1 MAAPVPALRQNVDL
15 ALLPHYDLHV
25 VTASGTPPLVVD
37 VMLSSVTD
45 PNQTPYTRESVRASS
60 KFTFFAPHNPVG
72 QRLDKNILPSID
84 PATGIVT
91 ATVPGIYLFQVDCGG
106 VGSLVGR
113 LQVHS
118 EIIDWWF
125 GNDTMTTARDDQF
138 AHARPTIYAR
148 FPEHPSGTD
157 VVGDITG
164 HNYVQLTSTD
174 PTKVVVAPPDPAH
187 GVIANDRLRGVV
199 ATQVPVNVRGTLAG
213 KPPNELPVRV
223 FDYALTNRRQLDPVR
238 VRDVPR
244 ASDRSNIV
252 FLAEGF
258 RDEDKDLFTS
268 TVKRVADDLFT
279 KPRHEPYHL
288 LADSFNVFMA
298 FVPSH
303 DQLLTCG
310 FRVTDNTVGFG
321 KQGVPIP
328 WMLPVRGVA
337 ADNYNLAQLVERVGL
352 PKRGE
357 NRDPKDL
364 RDDWKNRSFP
374 DFVPSSVTDD
384 KLINTWKAHKSD
396 GALQARDTAFGL
408 ILGSRWAD
416 GSRIRGLGVGAEPY
430 PAKDE
435 PTPELAAY
443 LKRLHDFYRIH
454 TLQELQLDPRRHA
467 PEVYANSSLTSPGNF
482 VLRYLTG
489 LAYSQP
495 PNTPVGQN
503 WIPIENQQQRSR
515 GLISVIAY
523 DDVQGGQNI
532 NRRTLTAVTFATQA
546 SVATTTPVPAHP
558 LLTRR
563 TPPLTPAKPVLDD
576 LINVIA
582 HEFGHSFNL
591 GDEYELS
598 GLNQDPDDATE
609 IVDSFHDN
617 ISRIGF
623 LKIAT
628 PPDRHLNPA
637 LVKWLELPRMR
648 VSSRLLISTS
658 PGTDAIE
665 LTVGRDEIGKWTKV
679 WQDGTDVSLRNA
691 TFDADRRQLPLK
703 KTSSLE
709 FVEGLRI
716 KEKPNA
722 ARGTLLLTF
731 PRVPPPTIPVFSVG
745 SAVYVP
751 LKDANGV
758 PLLAVDQKVAAFL
771 RDTTNPRGRLP
782 LNKDTEIRIPTKNSD
797 VPIAIP
803 GFTPPNNP
811 SRLVGIFE
819 GAEAWSRGFYRPT
832 GACKMRDQNEKDDKE
847 DEKDRDKKDK
857 GNFHGQFCFVCKW
870 LIVNLVDP
878 GQHQILHDQFY
889 PR

>member
-1 MAAPVPALRQNVDL
+1 VDL
-15 ALLPHYDLHV
+15 SLLPHFDLHV
-25 VTASGTPPLVVD
+25 LTGAGTPRLVVD
-37 VMLSSVTD
+37 VILSSVTD
-45 PNQTPYTRESVRASS
+45 LDQTSYTRESIRASS
-60 KFTFFAPHNPVG
+60 RFTFFAPHNQVG
-72 QRLDKNILPSID
+72 QRLDQNILPSID

-113 LQVHS
+113 LQVHG
-118 EIIDWWF
+118 EILDWWF
-125 GNDTMTTARDDQF
+125 GNDSMTTAKDDRH

-164 HNYVQLTSTD
+164 HNYVQLTSAD
-174 PTKVVVAPPDPAH
+174 PTKVVVAPPDPVH
-187 GVIANDRLRGVV
+187 GVIANDRLRGVI
-199 ATQVPVNVRGTLAG
+199 ATEVPVTVRGTLAG
-213 KPPNELPVRV
+213 KPPNELKVRV
-223 FDYALTNRRQLDPVR
+223 FDYAITNRRQLDPVR
-238 VRDVPR
+238 VRDVPH

-258 RDEDKDLFTS
+258 RAEDKELFTS
-268 TVKRVADDLFT
+268 VVRRTTKEMFD
-279 KPRHEPYHL
+279 KPRHQPYGL

-298 FVPSH
+298 FVPSQE
-303 DQLLTCG
+303 QLLTCG
-310 FRVTDNTVGFG
+310 FRVTDNTVGLDR
-321 KQGVPIP
+321 KGVPIP
-328 WMLPVRGVA
+328 WTLRMRKVA
-337 ADNYNLAQLVERVGL
+337 ADNYSLAQLIERVGL

-357 NRDPKDL
+357 NRAPKDL
-364 RDDWKNRSFP
+364 RDDWKDRSFP
-374 DFVPSSVTDD
+374 NFVPKNVSDD
-384 KLINTWKAHKSD
+384 LLINTWKVHQSD

-408 ILGSRWAD
+408 ILGGRWAD
-416 GSRIRGLGVGAEPY
+416 GSRNPGLGTAAARY
-430 PAKDE
+430 PAADT

-443 LKRLHDFYRIH
+443 IDRLHDFYRIQ
-454 TLQELQLDPRRHA
+454 TIQGLQLDPRRHA
-467 PEVYANSSLTSPGNF
+467 PEVYASSLLTNPGNL
-482 VLRYLTG
+482 VLQYLAG

-503 WIPIENQQQRSR
+503 WIPVENQQKRSR
-515 GLISVIAY
+515 GLVSVIAY
-523 DDVQGGQNI
+523 DDVQGGQSI
-532 NRRTLTAVTFATQA
+532 NKKTLTAVTFASLAT
-546 SVATTTPVPAHP
+546 VATNTPVAAHP

-563 TPPLTPAKPVLDD
+563 VPPPPVTPANPGLVLDD
-576 LINVIA
+576 LINLIT

-598 GLNQDPDDATE
+598 GADQDPGDATE
-609 IVDSFHDN
+609 VTDPLHDN

-623 LKIAT
+623 LKIAA
-628 PPDRHLNPA
+628 PPDRHINPN

-648 VSSRLLISTS
+648 ISSRLLISAA

-691 TFDADRRQLPLK
+691 TFDVNRRQLPLK
-703 KTSSLE
+703 RTSSFE

-722 ARGTLLLTF
+722 ALGTLLLTF
-731 PRVPPPTIPVFSVG
+731 PRVRPPAIPVFSVG

-751 LKDANGV
+751 LKDANGA

-782 LNKDTEIRIPTKNSD
+782 LNKNILDNTIPIKD
-797 VPIAIP
+797 PDLPVDIP
-803 GFTPPNNP
+803 GFTPPNNAY
-811 SRLVGIFE
+811 RLVGIFE
-819 GAEAWSRGFYRPT
+819 GGENWSRGFYRPT
-832 GACKMRDQNEKDDKE
+832 GACKMRDQNEKDDKQE
-847 DEKDRDKKDK
+847 DEKDLGKKDK
-857 GNFHGQFCFVCKW
+857 GNVHGQFCFVCKW